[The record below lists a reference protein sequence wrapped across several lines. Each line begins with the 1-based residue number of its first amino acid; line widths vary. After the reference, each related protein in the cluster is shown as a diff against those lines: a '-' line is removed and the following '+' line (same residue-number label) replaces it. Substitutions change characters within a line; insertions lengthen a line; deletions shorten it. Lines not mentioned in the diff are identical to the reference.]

1 MRAAFYEVMGPAR
14 DVLRVGEVET
24 PKPGPGEV
32 RVRVH
37 TSGVN
42 PSDVKSRGL
51 RKLLFPRVI
60 PHSDGAGEIEA
71 VGAGV
76 PASRVGERVWLWNG
90 QFQRPFG
97 TAAEFIVLPA
107 AQALPLPAKV
117 SFEEGACLGI
127 PALTA
132 YRAVELAVAHN
143 ARTVLVS
150 GGAGSVSQY
159 VIQLAKARGATVI
172 TTISS
177 EDKAKVAREAGADH
191 CIDYKREDV
200 GQRIAEITAKRGVD
214 CIIEMDLSAN
224 AKLIPAVLRPK
235 GSVIVYGTGPEAS
248 IPSFFCLS
256 NSILL
261 QFFLVY
267 QLDAEERTRAIAGI
281 TRALE
286 AGKLVNRIGPTFPL
300 ADIAT
305 AHESRRARHDR
316 QRHRQGEL
324 AGFAMVS
331 DPQGL
336 TTTRPPPPARRARWR
351 WRPSGQVRCRS
362 GRAWQSPPRDPCRR
376 VPR

>member
-1 MRAAFYEVMGPAR
+1 MRAAFYETMGPAR
-14 DVLRVGEVET
+14 EVLRVGEVDT
-24 PKPGPGEV
+24 PAPGPGEV
-32 RVRVH
+32 RVRVRA
-37 TSGVN
+37 SGVN

-51 RKLLFPRVI
+51 RKLVFPRVI

-76 PASRVGERVWLWNG
+76 PASRIGERVWIWNG
-90 QFQRPFG
+90 QWQRPSG

-107 AQALPLPAKV
+107 AQAVGLPGNA
-117 SFEEGACLGI
+117 SFEAGACLGI
-127 PALTA
+127 PAMTA

-143 ARTVLVS
+143 AGTVLVS

-159 VIQLAKARGATVI
+159 VIQFAKARGATAI

-177 EDKAKVAREAGADH
+177 EDKAGAAREAGADH

-200 GQRIAEITAKRGVD
+200 GQRVAEITAKRGVD

-235 GSVIVYGTGPEAS
+235 GSVIVYGTGPEAT

-267 QLDAEERTRAIAGI
+267 QLDAGERERAMAGI
-281 TRALE
+281 TQALE
-286 AGKLVNRIGPTFPL
+286 AGKLTNRVGPTFPL
-300 ADIAT
+300 AEIAA
-305 AHESRRARHDR
+305 AHEAVERGSI
-316 QRHRQGEL
+316 GNVIVK
-324 AGFAMVS
+324 VS
-331 DPQGL
+331 
-336 TTTRPPPPARRARWR
+336 
-351 WRPSGQVRCRS
+351 
-362 GRAWQSPPRDPCRR
+362 
-376 VPR
+376 

>member
-1 MRAAFYEVMGPAR
+1 MRAAFYEAMGPAR

-24 PKPGPGEV
+24 PAPGPGEV
-32 RVRVH
+32 RVRVRA
-37 TSGVN
+37 SGVN

-51 RKLLFPRVI
+51 RKLVFPRVI

-90 QFQRPFG
+90 QWQRPSG

-107 AQALPLPAKV
+107 AHAVPLPAKV
-117 SFEEGACLGI
+117 SFEAGACLGI
-127 PALTA
+127 PAMTA
-132 YRAVELAVAHN
+132 YHAVELAVAHK
-143 ARTVLVS
+143 AKTLFVS

-159 VIQLAKARGATVI
+159 VIQFAKARGATVI

-177 EDKAKVAREAGADH
+177 EDKAGAAREAGADH

-200 GQRIAEITAKRGVD
+200 GQRVAGVD
-214 CIIEMDLSAN
+214 CIIEMDLTAN

-235 GSVIVYGTGPEAS
+235 GSVIIYGTGPEAT

-267 QLDAEERTRAIAGI
+267 QLDAGERERTVAGI
-281 TRALE
+281 TQALE
-286 AGKLVNRIGPTFPL
+286 AGKLVNRVGPTFPL
-300 ADIAT
+300 ADIAA
-305 AHESRRARHDR
+305 AHEAVER
-316 QRHRQGEL
+316 GTI
-324 AGFAMVS
+324 GNVIVKVS
-331 DPQGL
+331 
-336 TTTRPPPPARRARWR
+336 
-351 WRPSGQVRCRS
+351 
-362 GRAWQSPPRDPCRR
+362 
-376 VPR
+376 